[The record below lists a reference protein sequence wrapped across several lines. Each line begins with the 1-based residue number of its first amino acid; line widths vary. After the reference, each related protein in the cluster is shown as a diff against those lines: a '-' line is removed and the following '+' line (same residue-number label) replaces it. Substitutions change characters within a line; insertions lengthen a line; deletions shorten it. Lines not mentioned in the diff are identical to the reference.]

1 MGLATWL
8 SAVLWLALV
17 FVIFNFLAGA
27 ARNFFM
33 IAELD
38 GEGMAIIAVT
48 GDDVE
53 SLLHRV
59 GQPAELVV
67 AQLFQPLPLAQ
78 FQFLEQRKQ

>member
-17 FVIFNFLAGA
+17 FVIFNYLAGA

-33 IAELD
+33 IAQLD

-67 AQLFQPLPLAQ
+67 AQLFQPPPLAQ